1 MNEPIPLSATLG
13 RITENSLSG
22 RARIGHVALLL
33 AALGMS
39 ILVAALLLTETA
51 LPARS
56 VVALT
61 AMLIIGLCWVTY
73 AAWVLRHRQ
82 TLLANHRVV
91 AARMA
96 VAFSALFAAGTA
108 WLALAGGQ
116 RSMAMAAMLG
126 GAMFAVALALL
137 IRAHRYRTRLLT
149 RRRELE
155 RALSQAQ
162 S

>member
-1 MNEPIPLSATLG
+1 MNAPVPLSTTLG
-13 RITENSLSG
+13 RLTENSLST

-33 AALGMS
+33 VALGMS
-39 ILVAALLLTETA
+39 TLVAALLLTETA

-56 VVALT
+56 AVALA
-61 AMLIIGLCWVTY
+61 AMLVIGLSWVTY
-73 AAWVLRHRQ
+73 AAWVLRHRR

-96 VAFSALFAAGTA
+96 VAFSALFVASTA
-108 WLALAGGQ
+108 WLAFAGGQ

-126 GAMFAVALALL
+126 GVMSIVAMALL
-137 IRAHRYRTRLLT
+137 VRAHRYRARLSA

-155 RALSQAQ
+155 HALSQAQ